1 MFVGQ
6 KSFSMKSAK
15 KNTKLKP
22 YPIIEHPVSLVN
34 DYAVAYSTLDL
45 KAVHLLGVEKRYQS
59 IDRETDFIELI
70 RAGISK
76 KSLDHLISLIGYSI
90 AEIADIIHVSDR
102 NLRRYT
108 ADEKLNTEQSE
119 RLVEMAR
126 LYSKG
131 EEVFGAMD
139 SFKTWMSSEILAL
152 GNQKPKSFLDTS
164 LGIDMLMKELGRI
177 EHGVFA

>member
-1 MFVGQ
+1 
-6 KSFSMKSAK
+6 MKGVK

-22 YPIIEHPVSLVN
+22 YPMHMDAPVSMVN
-34 DYAVAYSTLDL
+34 DSVTAYVATLDL
-45 KAVHLLGVEKRYQS
+45 KAIHLLGVENKYRS

-70 RAGISK
+70 RSGISK

-102 NLRRYT
+102 NLRRY
-108 ADEKLNTEQSE
+108 AANEKLNTEQSE
-119 RLVEMAR
+119 RLVELAR

-131 EEVFGAMD
+131 EEVFGTMNA
-139 SFKTWMSSEILAL
+139 FKVWMSSDILAL

-164 LGIDMLMKELGRI
+164 LGIDLLMKELGRI